1 MKGYLSMLKSLREH
15 RKISQE
21 RLAFDIGIETSTLSR
36 WENGSRTPSFHNF
49 LCWITALNCKL
60 VIYPNGT
67 QE

>member
-1 MKGYLSMLKSLREH
+1 MKAYLSMLKSLREH

-49 LCWITALNCKL
+49 LCWIKS
-60 VIYPNGT
+60 
-67 QE
+67 